1 MITIIALT
9 KSEGEDQKD
18 TVTKLEQQCK
28 KKKIPF
34 YGVRL
39 GDAFV
44 IDTDISDDKVTIHNF
59 DGEGNKINL
68 KPSNTACFVRG
79 GAMTDIAGKGLTRTL
94 EEAGMF
100 MINRFVPMELCANKF
115 TTAITLK
122 KAGISTPRTALVT
135 NMASID
141 VAVKEIGGSF
151 PVIAK
156 TITGAEGIGVMKLES
171 RESLNSVLQG
181 LWKHDA
187 EIILQEFLDSDYDVR
202 THVLNGKILAS
213 VKRISSKG
221 GDFRTN
227 VSLGN
232 DTETYSLSDEEK
244 KLVLRAAESSGCY
257 WCGVDHMIVDGKIHI
272 LEANGS
278 PGTGSEMYTSYY
290 NEKKSNVNG
299 MKLVG
304 NIIDHIID
312 KDNWAFPKTSVGVI
326 EWVTIEGIKYK
337 AKLDTG
343 NSAGGITIHA
353 EDIKLKGKNVSF
365 TLQGKKFTR
374 KIEDQKEIKVDAG
387 IDSDTRYYVNLNM
400 SMGGKKAKP
409 VLFNLDNRSDNVYDV
424 LIDKGYMADN
434 NLVIDPVKKFTL
446 GESRKHIN
454 TFRERAWI

>member
-28 KKKIPF
+28 KKGIPF

-39 GDAFV
+39 GEAFV

-59 DGEGNKINL
+59 DGENNKINL

-100 MINRFVPMELCANKF
+100 MINRYVPMELCANKF

-135 NMASID
+135 NKASIE
-141 VAVKEIGGSF
+141 VAMKEIGGKF

-171 RESLNSVLQG
+171 NESLDV
-181 LWKHDA
+181 
-187 EIILQEFLDSDYDVR
+187 DYDVR
-202 THVLNGKILAS
+202 THVLNGKIFAS
-213 VKRISSKG
+213 VKRISTKG

-232 DTETYSLSDEEK
+232 DTEVYELNDKEK
-244 KLVLRAAESSGCY
+244 ELVLRAAEASGCY
-257 WCGVDHMIVDGKIHI
+257 WCGVDHMVVDGKIHI

-278 PGTGSEMYTSYY
+278 PGTGAIMYSSYY
-290 NEKKSNVNG
+290 NDKKSKVNG

-304 NIIDHIID
+304 NIIDHIMD
-312 KDNWAFPKTSVGVI
+312 KDNWAFPKTSAGVI
-326 EWVTIEGIKYK
+326 EWVKVEGMKFK

-343 NSAGGITIHA
+343 NSTGGISIHA
-353 EDIKLKGKNVSF
+353 TDVKEKGNKVSF
-365 TLQGKKFTR
+365 KINGNKFIK
-374 KIEDQKEIKVDAG
+374 KIEDQKMINSGDNNWEK
-387 IDSDTRYYVNLNM
+387 RYFVKLNI
-400 SMGGKKAKP
+400 SMGSNSKAKP
-409 VLFNLDNRSDNVYDV
+409 AMFNLDNRSENVYSV
-424 LIDKGYMADN
+424 LVDKDYLINN
-434 NLVIDPVKKFTL
+434 NLVIDSAKKFTL
-446 GESRKHIN
+446 GEQYKKVN
-454 TFRERAWI
+454 TFREMYR

>member
-28 KKKIPF
+28 KKGIPF

-39 GDAFV
+39 GEAFV

-59 DGEGNKINL
+59 DGENNKINL

-100 MINRFVPMELCANKF
+100 MINRYVPMELCANKF

-135 NMASID
+135 NKSSIE
-141 VAVKEIGGSF
+141 VAMNEIGGKF

-171 RESLNSVLQG
+171 NESLSSVLQG
-181 LWKHDA
+181 LWKHGA
-187 EIILQEFLDSDYDVR
+187 EIILQEFLDVDYDVR
-202 THVLNGKILAS
+202 THVLNGKIFAS
-213 VKRISSKG
+213 VKRIATKG

-232 DTETYSLSDEEK
+232 DTEVYELNDKEK
-244 KLVLRAAESSGCY
+244 ELVLRAAEASGCY
-257 WCGVDHMIVDGKIHI
+257 WCGVDHMVVDGKIHI
-272 LEANGS
+272 LEANRS
-278 PGTGSEMYTSYY
+278 PGTGALMYSSYY
-290 NEKKSNVNG
+290 NDKKSKVNG

-304 NIIDHIID
+304 NIIDHIMD
-312 KDNWAFPKTSVGVI
+312 KDNWAFPKTSAGVI
-326 EWVTIEGIKYK
+326 EWVKVEGMKFK

-343 NSAGGITIHA
+343 NSTGGISIHA
-353 EDIKLKGKNVSF
+353 TDVKEKGNKVSF
-365 TLQGKKFTR
+365 KINGNKFIK
-374 KIEDQKEIKVDAG
+374 KIEDQKMINSGDNNWEK
-387 IDSDTRYYVNLNM
+387 RYFVKLNI
-400 SMGGKKAKP
+400 SMGSNSKAKP
-409 VLFNLDNRSDNVYDV
+409 AMFNLDNRSENVYDV
-424 LIDKGYMADN
+424 LVDKDYLINN
-434 NLVIDPVKKFTL
+434 NLVIDSAKKFTL
-446 GESRKHIN
+446 GEQYKKVN
-454 TFRERAWI
+454 TFREMYR